1 MEKKRKNV
9 LFITADQWRG
19 DTLGCVEHPVVQTPH
34 LDQLAGEGVLFRKHY
49 TQTVPCGPS
58 RASLYTGLYA
68 MNHRSVNNG
77 TPLNERFTNIAL
89 EARKAGYDPT
99 LFGYTDTSA
108 DPRELHQ
115 QDPLLGSYEG
125 LIPGMS
131 SGVTLTDNQRPWI
144 AELKSRGYDHSLN
157 KYTVYDPVQNYPGA
171 EKRGVTFPPPIYSA
185 EDSSAAFLTDEL
197 LKWLSVREDENWFAH
212 LSYLRPHPPWIA
224 PEPYNSMYDP
234 ADVSKPVRMES
245 LEQEGEQHPLLKM
258 LLAKIPGKKF
268 FPDSYEGLAAETSEK
283 DILQARA
290 TYYGLMTEIDHHL
303 GRLISYLKN
312 SGQYDSTLIVFTSDH
327 GEQLGDHYLFGK
339 AGYFDAS
346 YAIPLIIHNPEI
358 TDSTSGKSSA
368 AGNQVEVFTEAID
381 VMPTILDWL
390 DLEIPQELDGR
401 SLLPL
406 LKGNVPDN
414 WRKEA
419 HWEFDFREIGTY
431 QPMIEQ
437 QFGLSPDQCSLTVI
451 RDERYKYVH
460 MTALPPLLFD
470 LQEDPE
476 EFINRAEDPDYRHLV
491 LEYSQKMLSWS
502 MLHRDRTLVNIN
514 LESGKLIHWK
524 GQRILTKPE
533 A

>member
-1 MEKKRKNV
+1 MKQNRKKI

-19 DTLGCVEHPVVQTPH
+19 DTLGCLNHPVVKTPNI
-34 LDQLAGEGVLFRKHY
+34 DQLAEEGILFSKHY
-49 TQTVPCGPS
+49 AQTVPCGPS

-77 TPLNERFTNIAL
+77 TPLNARFTNIAL
-89 EARKAGYDPT
+89 EVRKAGYDPT
-99 LFGYTDTSA
+99 LFGYTDSSA
-108 DPRELHQ
+108 DPREFHH
-115 QDPLLGSYEG
+115 QDPLLTTYEG

-144 AELKSRGYDHSLN
+144 AELISRGYDHSLN
-157 KYTVYDPVQNYPGA
+157 EYTVYYPVENYPGA
-171 EKRGVTFPPPIYSA
+171 EKRGITFPPPVYSD
-185 EDSSAAFLTDEL
+185 EDSSASFLTDQL

-234 ADVSKPVRMES
+234 DDVSKPVRMKS
-245 LEQEGEQHPLLKM
+245 LEQEGKQHPLLKM
-258 LLAKIPGKKF
+258 MLKTIPGKKF
-268 FPDSYEGLAAETSEK
+268 FSETYQGLASETSEK

-303 GRLISYLKN
+303 GRVVSYLKKT
-312 SGQYDSTLIVFTSDH
+312 GQYDSTLIVFTSDH

-339 AGYFDAS
+339 IGYFDAS
-346 YAIPLIIHNPEI
+346 YSIPLIIRNPEI
-358 TDSTSGKSSA
+358 HASISGNLSA
-368 AGNQVEVFTEAID
+368 ADNQVDVFTEAID

-390 DLEIPQELDGR
+390 DLEIPEELDGC

-406 LKGNVPDN
+406 FNGTVPDN
-414 WRKEA
+414 WRKEV
-419 HWEFDFREIGTY
+419 HWEFDYRGIGSY

-437 QFGLSPDQCSLTVI
+437 QFGLSPDQCSLSVI

-460 MTALPPLLFD
+460 MTALPPLFFD

-476 EFINRAEDPDYRHLV
+476 EFINRVEDPDYRHLV
-491 LEYSQKMLSWS
+491 MEYTQKMLSWS

-514 LESGKLIHWK
+514 LESGSLIHWK
-524 GQRILTKPE
+524 GPRVL
-533 A
+533 